1 MKRIILATFM
11 CLACLFLGN
20 SCTKEDY
27 ADDYV
32 GIYNVGLVQNV
43 TWGNSSGTVTDSGV
57 MRITKE
63 SRNRVKLEGFIST
76 EGVVTGNSIQ
86 LESTTLTDSY
96 GTITTVYG
104 PGLLTGDMLTLS
116 ATSTGR
122 LKNNGVF
129 YPFSSFDR
137 FTCVKQ

>member
-1 MKRIILATFM
+1 MKRIIM
-11 CLACLFLGN
+11 LFAMALVAMFVCN

-27 ADDYV
+27 ADAYV